1 MEEEITV
8 VKQVFQYFEQ
18 QTSCAAP
25 LGCLKYTS
33 VGRGG
38 GGGGGMNCLTM
49 LACSSVTCKKIGK
62 DKIVKRVVYHLHSAV
77 FTCLLCSARTNKK
90 TQHINTE
97 SNKGMIQLNC
107 LLKSVI
113 TKNVS

>member
-1 MEEEITV
+1 M
-8 VKQVFQYFEQ
+8 
-18 QTSCAAP
+18 
-25 LGCLKYTS
+25 
-33 VGRGG
+33 GRGG

-90 TQHINTE
+90 NATYQHRV
-97 SNKGMIQLNC
+97 KQRDDPAQLSVEVCNYKKC
-107 LLKSVI
+107 KLISFYIFNFHDVCELLV
-113 TKNVS
+113 